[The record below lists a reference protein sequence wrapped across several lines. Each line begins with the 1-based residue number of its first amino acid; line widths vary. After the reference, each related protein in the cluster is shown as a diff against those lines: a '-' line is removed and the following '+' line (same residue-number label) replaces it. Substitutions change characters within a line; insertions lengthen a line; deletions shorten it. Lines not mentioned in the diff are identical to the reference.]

1 MKHIDIDEIEKLP
14 GIRIQGDDTFC
25 FRCHKEVACFNRC
38 CQNLNLYLY
47 PYDVLRLKQALK
59 MSSDAFLDKYV
70 DIVMRPSNYFPEV
83 LLRMA
88 DNAAKTCPFV
98 TGDGCLVYHHRPD
111 TCRTFPVEQGLL
123 YDASQNKNLP
133 VYFYRPPDFCCGQN
147 ETQEWTAA
155 EWIDDQEGLQYRQ
168 MTVRWS
174 ELKSLFQNDPWGL
187 EGPRGPKAKMAFMA
201 TYNLDRFREFVF
213 QSSFLKRYRI
223 PSTLRKRLKT
233 DDAALLKFGFEWVKV
248 FIWGM
253 PNKDIQ
259 PRT

>member
-1 MKHIDIDEIEKLP
+1 MKHIDIDEIENLP

-59 MSSDAFLDKYV
+59 MTSDAFLDKYV

-98 TGDGCLVYHHRPD
+98 SEDGCVVYHHRPD

-123 YDASQNKNLP
+123 YDVSQKKNLP
-133 VYFYRPPDFCCGQN
+133 VYFFRPPDFCCGQH
-147 ETQEWTAA
+147 ETQKWTPS
-155 EWIDDQEGLQYRQ
+155 EWIDDQEGTQYRQ

-174 ELKSLFQNDPWGL
+174 ELKRLFQNDPWGF

-213 QSSFLKRYRI
+213 ESSFLKKYKVKR
-223 PSTLRKRLKT
+223 TLQKKIEA
-233 DDAALLKFGFEWVKV
+233 DEVALMTFGFSWVKFFV
-248 FIWGM
+248 WGIKT
-253 PNKDIQ
+253 PHLR
-259 PRT
+259 PR